1 MSIESQPGF
10 VEGGALEITARDDV
24 STESQPGFVEGGALE
39 VTADIFDA

>member
-1 MSIESQPGF
+1 VSIESQPGF